1 MNILKTTS
9 KGIVVI
15 TKIGIDP
22 KLVEK
27 LENCSSYH
35 MKTIKK
41 KCDKIASWEIV
52 DNDIMSGDEEFP
64 KIIKATSVPF
74 NEVDANC
81 VSTFANVQEMV
92 VSEILEAETT
102 DLKVEKVTGMLNFAF
117 VAMLDTSFTP
127 ENDDEN

>member
-9 KGIVVI
+9 EGIVII
-15 TKIGIDP
+15 TKIGINP

-27 LENCSSYH
+27 LENCGSYH

-81 VSTFANVQEMV
+81 VSTFANMQEKAV
-92 VSEILEAETT
+92 AEILEVEAANIRI
-102 DLKVEKVTGMLNFAF
+102 EKVTSALNFAF
-117 VAMLDTSFTP
+117 VAMLDTNFTP
-127 ENDDEN
+127 EENDEN